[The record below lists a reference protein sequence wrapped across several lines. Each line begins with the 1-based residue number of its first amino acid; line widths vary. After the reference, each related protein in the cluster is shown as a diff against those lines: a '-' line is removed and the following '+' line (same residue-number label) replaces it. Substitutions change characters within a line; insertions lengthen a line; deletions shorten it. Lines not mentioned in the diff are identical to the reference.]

1 MVRAKQSA
9 EGVMAS
15 NSGLVSRVDAAVD
28 AALAEK
34 RLVGGVVL
42 VALDGETV
50 YARAAGMADREAGKP
65 VTPDTIFRYASLTK
79 PIVSAAAM
87 AMLEDGAIGLDDP
100 VTRYL
105 PDFRPKLA
113 DGTEPV
119 ITLKHLLT
127 HTSGL
132 IYDFMMPPESPYH
145 QTGISNGFDKPGVT
159 MEEELARVAAWPLAF
174 PPGTAW
180 MYGVST
186 DVLGAVLQKAAG
198 ASLPEIVLAK
208 VTGPLGM
215 ADTGFVPADPARL
228 ATAYKDGQPDPP
240 RMAERDSVPFAV
252 SPLNYAP
259 DRYKDARSFPSGGAG
274 MLGTAPDFLKFLEA
288 VRQGG
293 APFLKPQSVKRLTEN
308 AIGDIPVIL
317 AGPGVGFSLGWAIL
331 TDPAAAAAA
340 TGVPNPRSVGTWSW
354 GGVYGGSW
362 FVDPGQ
368 RMSVVILT
376 NTAIE
381 GMAGALTVDVGAAV
395 YG

>member
-1 MVRAKQSA
+1 MAKDA
-9 EGVMAS
+9 
-15 NSGLVSRVDAAVD
+15 GLKARVDAVVD

-42 VALDGETV
+42 VAQDGETV
-50 YARAAGMADREAGKP
+50 YARAAGMADREAGRP
-65 VTPDTIFRYASLTK
+65 VGLDTIFRYASLTK

-87 AMLEDGAIGLDDP
+87 ALLEEGAIGLDDP
-100 VTRYL
+100 VTKYL

-113 DGTEPV
+113 DGSEPV

-132 IYDFMMPPESPYH
+132 IYDFMEPPESAYH
-145 QTGISNGFDKPGVT
+145 QSGISNGFNRPGVT
-159 MEEELARVAAWPLAF
+159 MEQQLERVAAWPLSF
-174 PPGTAW
+174 PPGAAW

-198 ASLPEIVLAK
+198 ASLPEIVLSK

-228 ATAYKDGQPDPP
+228 ATAYKDGQPEPP
-240 RMAERDSVPFAV
+240 RMAETDSVPFAV

-259 DRYKDARSFPSGGAG
+259 DRYKDPKSFPSAGAG
-274 MLGTAPDFLKFLEA
+274 MLGSAPDFLKFLEA
-288 VRQGG
+288 VRTGG
-293 APFLKPQSVKRLTEN
+293 APILGERGVRGLTEN
-308 AIGDIPVIL
+308 AIGDIPVVL
-317 AGPGVGFSLGWAIL
+317 AGPGLGFSLGWAIL

-340 TGVPNPRSVGTWSW
+340 TGLPNPRSVGTWSW

-362 FVDPGQ
+362 FVDPD
-368 RMSVVILT
+368 RKMSVVILT

-381 GMAGALTVDVGAAV
+381 GMIGAITAGVGAAV

>member
-1 MVRAKQSA
+1 MGADA
-9 EGVMAS
+9 NLTA
-15 NSGLVSRVDAAVD
+15 RVDAAVD
-28 AALAEK
+28 AALADK

-42 VALDGETV
+42 VARDGETI
-50 YARAAGMADREAGKP
+50 YARAAGSADREAGKP
-65 VTPDTIFRYASLTK
+65 ATLGTIFRYASLTK

-87 AMLEDGAIGLDDP
+87 ALLEDGTIGLEHP

-105 PDFRPKLA
+105 PDFRPRLA
-113 DGTEPV
+113 DGTEPP

-132 IYDFMMPPESPYH
+132 TYDFMEPPESAYH
-145 QTGISNGFDKPGVT
+145 QTGISNGFDKPGVS
-159 MEEELARVAAWPLAF
+159 MAENLKRIAGWPLNF
-174 PPGTAW
+174 PPGSAW
-180 MYGVST
+180 TYSVST
-186 DVLGAVLQKAAG
+186 DVLGAVLEKATG
-198 ASLPEIVLAK
+198 MSLPEIVLAK

-228 ATAYKDGQPDPP
+228 ATAYKDGQPEPP

-259 DRYKDARSFPSGGAG
+259 DRYKDAKSFPSAGAG
-274 MLGTAPDFLKFLEA
+274 MLGSAPDFLRFLEA

-293 APFLKPQSVKRLTEN
+293 APILKPESVRRLTEN

-331 TDPAAAAAA
+331 TDPQAAAAM
-340 TGVPNPRSVGTWSW
+340 TGVPNPRSAGTWSW

-362 FVDPGQ
+362 FVDPA
-368 RMSVVILT
+368 RKLSVVVLT

-381 GMAGALTVDVGAAV
+381 GMIGALTADVGAAV

>member
-1 MVRAKQSA
+1 
-9 EGVMAS
+9 MAS
-15 NSGLVSRVDAAVD
+15 DSGLSSRVDAAID

-42 VALDGETV
+42 VAKDGETV
-50 YARAAGMADREAGKP
+50 YARAAGMADREAGRP
-65 VTPDTIFRYASLTK
+65 VQLDTIFRYASLTK

-87 AMLEDGAIGLDDP
+87 ALLEEGAIELDAP
-100 VTRYL
+100 VTRWL

-113 DGTEPV
+113 DGTEPT
-119 ITLKHLLT
+119 ITLKLLLT

-145 QTGISNGFDKPGVT
+145 QTGISNGFNKPGVT
-159 MEEELARVAAWPLAF
+159 MEQQLERVAAWPLAF
-174 PPGTAW
+174 PPGAAW

-228 ATAYKDGQPDPP
+228 ATAYKDGQPEPP

-259 DRYKDARSFPSGGAG
+259 DRYKDPKSFPSAGAG
-274 MLGTAPDFLKFLEA
+274 MLGSAPDFLKFLET

-293 APFLKPQSVKRLTEN
+293 SPILGQRGVRGLTEN
-308 AIGDIPVIL
+308 AIDVPVVL
-317 AGPGVGFSLGWAIL
+317 AGPGVGFSLGWSIL
-331 TDPAAAAAA
+331 KDPAEAAAA
-340 TGVPNPRSVGTWSW
+340 TGVPNPRSAGSWSW

-362 FVDPGQ
+362 FVDPAQ
-368 RMSVVILT
+368 KLSVVILT

-381 GMAGALTVDVGAAV
+381 GMMGKVTADVGTAV

>member
-1 MVRAKQSA
+1 
-9 EGVMAS
+9 MAS
-15 NSGLVSRVDAAVD
+15 DPGLGARVDAVVD

-42 VALDGETV
+42 VAQDGETV
-50 YARAAGMADREAGKP
+50 YARAAGMADREAGRP
-65 VTPDTIFRYASLTK
+65 VTLDSIFRYASLTK

-87 AMLEDGAIGLDDP
+87 TMLEDGAIGLDDP

-113 DGTEPV
+113 DGSEPV

-132 IYDFMMPPESPYH
+132 TYDFMEAPESAYH

-159 MEEELARVAAWPLAF
+159 MAENLKAIGGWPLMF
-174 PPGTAW
+174 PPGAAW
-180 MYGVST
+180 MYSVST
-186 DVLGAVLQKAAG
+186 DVLGAVLEKAA
-198 ASLPEIVLAK
+198 AMSLPEIVLTK

-228 ATAYKDGQPDPP
+228 ATAYKDGLPEPP

-259 DRYKDARSFPSGGAG
+259 DRYKDPKSFPSAGAG
-274 MLGTAPDFLKFLEA
+274 MLGSAPDFLKFLEA

-293 APFLKPQSVKRLTEN
+293 APFLKPESVARLTQN
-308 AIGDIPVIL
+308 AIGDTPVIL

-362 FVDPGQ
+362 FVDPGK

-381 GMAGALTVDVGAAV
+381 GMIGAVTAGVGAAV

>member
-1 MVRAKQSA
+1 
-9 EGVMAS
+9 MAS
-15 NSGLVSRVDAAVD
+15 DPGLKARVDAVVD

-42 VALDGETV
+42 VARDGETV
-50 YARAAGMADREAGKP
+50 YARAAGLADREAGKP
-65 VTPDTIFRYASLTK
+65 VQLDTIFRYASLTK

-87 AMLEDGAIGLDDP
+87 ALLEAGAIGLDDP
-100 VTRYL
+100 VTKYL

-113 DGTEPV
+113 DGTEPT

-132 IYDFMMPPESPYH
+132 TYDFMEPPESPYH
-145 QTGISNGFDKPGVT
+145 QAGISNGFDTPGVT
-159 MEEELARVAAWPLAF
+159 MEEELARVAAWPLNF

-180 MYGVST
+180 NYSVST

-198 ASLPEIVLAK
+198 MSLPEIVLAK

-215 ADTGFVPADPARL
+215 ADTAFVPVDPARL
-228 ATAYKDGQPDPP
+228 AAPYKDGQPEPP
-240 RMAERDSVPFAV
+240 RMAARDSTPFAV

-259 DRYKDARSFPSGGAG
+259 DRYKDPNSFPSGGAG
-274 MLGTAPDFLKFLEA
+274 MLGTAPDFLRFLEA

-293 APFLKPQSVKRLTEN
+293 APILKPESVKRLTEN
-308 AIGDIPVIL
+308 AIGDIFVPI
-317 AGPGVGFSLGWAIL
+317 AGPGIGFSLGWAIL
-331 TDPAAAAAA
+331 KDPAA
-340 TGVPNPRSVGTWSW
+340 TGAPTPRSAGTWSW

-362 FVDPGQ
+362 FVDPAKKL
-368 RMSVVILT
+368 SVVILT

-381 GMAGALTVDVGAAV
+381 GMAGALTVGVGEAV